1 MKEGK
6 TASDV
11 RVDTR
16 MQVVKE
22 KSAQWLIGF
31 SDYLKSNPDIM
42 VNGFKAAGII
52 DSIENECDAE
62 NSKDSLD
69 TDSNKDPFDYDT
81 S

>member
-22 KSAQWLIGF
+22 KSAQWLVGF
-31 SDYLKSNPDIM
+31 SDYLKSNPDIV

-52 DSIENECDAE
+52 DSIENECDVE
-62 NSKDSLD
+62 NAKDPFD
-69 TDSNKDPFDYDT
+69 TDSNKDPFDSDT
-81 S
+81 D